1 VLGVPPSR
9 VGELLD
15 LVGLSKAAARK
26 RVGNYSLGMRQ
37 RLGIAHALLGDPEVL
52 VLDEPANG
60 LDPEG
65 IAWMRRLLRDFADR
79 AGTVLLSSHLLR
91 EVEAIAD
98 RMVVIRA
105 GKIVAQGTKAELLGA
120 TGVVVRTLDP
130 DALREALTS
139 AGVATT
145 PGGEGA
151 LLVEA
156 EGEAVGRVAAAEGI
170 VLTEL
175 RAADGAGL
183 EELFLSLTAS
193 DAEESL
199 IA

>member
-1 VLGVPPSR
+1 
-9 VGELLD
+9 
-15 LVGLSKAAARK
+15 
-26 RVGNYSLGMRQ
+26 VGNYSLGMRQ

-105 GKIVAQGTKAELLGA
+105 GRIVAQGSKAELLGA

-130 DALREALTS
+130 DALREALTQ
-139 AGVATT
+139 AGVGTT
-145 PGGEGA
+145 PGGDGA
-151 LLVEA
+151 LLVE
-156 EGEAVGRVAAAEGI
+156 GEAVDVGRVAAAEGI

-175 RAADGAGL
+175 RPADGAGL

-193 DAEESL
+193 DAEEAL
-199 IA
+199 IS